1 MSNII
6 EKSAKTV
13 DEAVDMA
20 LSEINL
26 DRKWVD
32 VEVVEEGSK
41 GLFGIFGSKAAT
53 VRVKAK
59 QNLSFEKGKD
69 LIRDILE
76 NMGLEA
82 NVDLEEV
89 ENGVIIKI
97 TGKDL
102 GILIG
107 RRGETLES
115 LQYLVGLV
123 VNKHADTYKKVSID
137 IEGYRDKRE
146 DSLIKLAKRL
156 ASKAKETRKTVTLEP
171 MPASERRIIHSV
183 LQENRSVSTYSSG
196 DEPYRKI
203 IIKPK

>member
-1 MSNII
+1 MANII

-41 GLFGIFGSKAAT
+41 GLFGIFGSKTAK

-69 LIRDILE
+69 LIRDILD

-156 ASKAKETRKTVTLEP
+156 ASKARETRKTVTLEP